1 MENKNTFLYYAKIL
15 INNIKNSDVNDKA
28 SSLAYYLL
36 LSIFPFMIFFLNII
50 SMFFKGREFLILD
63 LLDKL
68 PKSAGEIL
76 REIIS
81 GLIESSNS
89 TLLSISLVMAI
100 WAGSNGMMKLISAIN
115 DTYGITSK
123 SIVLDRIYAL
133 FFTLAFA
140 FILVL
145 VFVSLIFGDIIS
157 AFLRSNIGEINVFFK
172 LWIFLKHTMP
182 NFFMVGTFSL
192 LYKFSLRDKMY
203 GKVKI
208 LYAFFGAIF
217 TSLVWNLLTKG
228 FTFYV
233 NNFGKFD
240 RTYGSIGG
248 VIVLIIWLYIS
259 SMVMIIGSY
268 VTKSFIELNE

>member
-1 MENKNTFLYYAKIL
+1 MENKNNFLSYTKIL

-36 LSIFPFMIFFLNII
+36 LSIFPFMIFFLNIV
-50 SMFFKGREFLILD
+50 SMFFKGREFSILD

-115 DTYGITSK
+115 DTYGITSR

-133 FFTLAFA
+133 LFTLAFA

-157 AFLRSNIGEINVFFK
+157 AFLRSNIGDSNVFFK

-182 NFFMVGTFSL
+182 NFFIVGTFSL

-208 LYAFFGAIF
+208 LYAFFGALF
-217 TSLVWNLLTKG
+217 TCLVWNLLTKG

-268 VTKSFIELNE
+268 VTKSFIDLNE